1 MAGDTTDTTS
11 TGTTGSTGL
20 SGIGTDYLGQ
30 RLGTESSL
38 SQWAGPYVTEMLGRG
53 MGAASSP
60 YQAYTGPLTAGTSSL
75 QNQAFQGLAGL
86 TLPTGI
92 TGAMNTAGQISNQ
105 AMGAS
110 YSPTTYTNTYTAPA
124 AYSPTDIT
132 TGKFTDLGVSQQYM
146 NPYVQTALNPQIEEA
161 RRQAA
166 IANLQ
171 NRTAATRAGAYGGSR
186 QALMESEGQRN
197 LLQNLANITGAG
209 YNTAYQQAQQAYTS
223 DQARA
228 LQAAQA
234 NEASKEFGY
243 GQGMTAAQLAAQYG
257 LEGQKAAEA
266 SKQFGA
272 NYGLQ
277 GLSTALQAANT
288 QGQLGS
294 TINQQNLA
302 NLAAQTAAGATQR
315 DIEQQGITADYGQ
328 FQEQRDYPYKQVQ
341 YLQSLL
347 QNLPLSTQSYTYQQ
361 PSATNQALSSASGI
375 MQLYNKLF
383 GAG

>member
-92 TGAMNTAGQISNQ
+92 TAAMNTAGTAANQ
-105 AMGAS
+105 ALGTS
-110 YSPTTYTNTYTAPA
+110 YN
-124 AYSPTDIT
+124 PTDIT
-132 TGKFTDLGVSQQYM
+132 TGKFTDSGVAQSYM
-146 NPYVQTALNPQIEEA
+146 NPFIQTALNPQLEEA
-161 RRQAA
+161 RRQSE
-166 IANLQ
+166 IENLK
-171 NRTAATRAGAYGGSR
+171 NRAAATRAGAYGGSR
-186 QALMESEGQRN
+186 QALMESENQRN
-197 LLQNLANITGAG
+197 LLQNLGLITGKG
-209 YNTAYQQAQQAYTS
+209 YETAYNKAQEGFTA

-228 LQAAQA
+228 LQAQQA
-234 NEASKEFGY
+234 SE
-243 GQGMTAAQLAAQYG
+243 Q
-257 LEGQKAAEA
+257 

-272 NYGLQ
+272 NLGLQ
-277 GLSTALQAANT
+277 GLQAAIQGAT
-288 QGQLGS
+288 AQGQLGS
-294 TINQQNLA
+294 TANQQNLA

-383 GAG
+383 GGTTTTTP